1 MNKTKLL
8 LAALFV
14 SAIACYFIFDL
25 GRFLT
30 LDFIQSQLGAIQEF
44 RDSNFV
50 LTALLY
56 FTVYVAIAALSI
68 PGAAIITLL
77 GGAIFGVLWG
87 TIIVSF
93 ASSIGATL
101 AFLVSRFLLRDW
113 VQSKFG
119 EYLGP
124 INRGVEKDGSFYL
137 FSIRMVPLFPFF
149 MVNLLMGLT
158 PISVASFYLV
168 SQIGMLVGT
177 AVYVNAGSELAQIT
191 SLSGLVSPSVILSF
205 VLLGLFPLVAK
216 FGLGLIQKNK
226 NGGSEQ

>member
-1 MNKTKLL
+1 MNKTKILL
-8 LAALFV
+8 VIIIIFV
-14 SAIACYFIFDL
+14 IASYFFFDL

-30 LDFIQSQLGAIQEF
+30 LSFIQSQLSEIQQF
-44 RDSNFV
+44 RAENFG

-56 FTVYVAIAALSI
+56 FTAYIVITALSI
-68 PGAAIITLL
+68 PGAVIVTLL

-87 TIIVSF
+87 TLIVSF

-101 AFLVSRFLLRDW
+101 AFLVSRLLLRDW

-119 EYLGP
+119 HYLGP
-124 INRGVEKDGSFYL
+124 INRGVEKDGNFYL

-158 PISVASFYLV
+158 PISVGSFYIV

-177 AVYVNAGSELAQIT
+177 AVYVNAGSELAKIT

-205 VLLGLFPLVAK
+205 VLLGIFPLAAK
-216 FGLGLIQKNK
+216 FIVSLIQRNK
-226 NGGSEQ
+226 S

>member
-1 MNKTKLL
+1 MNKTKILL
-8 LAALFV
+8 V
-14 SAIACYFIFDL
+14 IIIIAVIASYVFFDL

-30 LDFIQSQLGAIQEF
+30 LSFIQSQLSEIQQF
-44 RDSNFV
+44 RDENFG
-50 LTALLY
+50 LNALLY
-56 FTVYVAIAALSI
+56 FTAYIAITALSI
-68 PGAAIITLL
+68 PGAVIVTLL

-87 TIIVSF
+87 TLIVSF

-101 AFLVSRFLLRDW
+101 AFLVSRLLLRDW

-119 EYLGP
+119 HYLAP

-149 MVNLLMGLT
+149 IVNLLMGLT
-158 PISVASFYLV
+158 PIGVGSFYIV
-168 SQIGMLVGT
+168 SQVGMLVGT

-205 VLLGLFPLVAK
+205 VLLGLFPLAAK
-216 FGLGLIQKNK
+216 FIVGLIKRNK
-226 NGGSEQ
+226 S